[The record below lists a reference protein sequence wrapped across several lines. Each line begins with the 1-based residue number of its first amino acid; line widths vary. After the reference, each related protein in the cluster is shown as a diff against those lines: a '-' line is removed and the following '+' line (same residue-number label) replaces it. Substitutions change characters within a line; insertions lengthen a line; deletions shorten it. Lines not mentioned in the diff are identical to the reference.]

1 MRPRP
6 KGLSIRYY
14 ISALLIIVSAA
25 GLALAWDIYR
35 DSAEID
41 LQAPSKAPEPKAEV
55 NMGQLEALFQE
66 PPSDPGRY
74 QVIAEQNLFS
84 ENRRAAAD
92 QAAQRAGQKDAPERR
107 EEVQLLGTSILGKRK
122 SAMLRFLLF
131 SDKKKAHIVE
141 QGQTVRDTG
150 QSPSEGQGEGEG
162 GPSYTLVDV
171 EQRRVTLK
179 DQSGQTFSVSMGE
192 PQQLQ
197 AQVPGQAESQAG
209 GQSEGWRRM
218 QDMFQGR
225 RGTPDPEARVDSP
238 AQEPEKPSKPESQ
251 QAGKAPPA
259 PATSADN
266 TTSGTWNV
274 IR

>member
-25 GLALAWDIYR
+25 GLALAWDIYQE
-35 DSAEID
+35 SAEID

-55 NMGQLEALFQE
+55 DIGQMEALFQE
-66 PPSDPGRY
+66 PPSDPSRY

-92 QAAQRAGQKDAPERR
+92 QAAQRAGQKDAPERK
-107 EEVQLLGTSILGKRK
+107 EEVQLLGTSILGERK

-141 QGQTVRDTG
+141 QGQTVRD
-150 QSPSEGQGEGEG
+150 EGERGGEGES

-179 DQSGQTFSVSMGE
+179 DQTGQTFSVSMSE
-192 PQQLQ
+192 PQQAQ
-197 AQVPGQAESQAG
+197 AQGPGQVEGQAE
-209 GQSEGWRRM
+209 GQPEGWQRM
-218 QDMFQGR
+218 QEMFQGR
-225 RGTPDPEARVDSP
+225 RGTPDPEARVDPP
-238 AQEPEKPSKPESQ
+238 AQEPEKPSKPETP

-259 PATSADN
+259 TITSADN

>member
-25 GLALAWDIYR
+25 GLALAWDIYQE
-35 DSAEID
+35 SAEID

-55 NMGQLEALFQE
+55 DIGQMEALFQE
-66 PPSDPGRY
+66 PPSDPSRY

-84 ENRRAAAD
+84 ENRRAVAD
-92 QAAQRAGQKDAPERR
+92 QAAQRAGQKDAPERK
-107 EEVQLLGTSILGKRK
+107 EEVQLLGTSILGERK

-141 QGQTVRDTG
+141 QGQTVRDEAT
-150 QSPSEGQGEGEG
+150 SEGES
-162 GPSYTLVDV
+162 GPNYTLVDV
-171 EQRRVTLK
+171 EQRRVTMK
-179 DQSGQTFSVSMGE
+179 DQTGQTFSVSMSE
-192 PQQLQ
+192 PQQAQ
-197 AQVPGQAESQAG
+197 AQGPGQAE
-209 GQSEGWRRM
+209 GQPESWQRM
-218 QDMFQGR
+218 QEMFQGR
-225 RGTPDPEARVDSP
+225 RGTPDPAARVDTP

-251 QAGKAPPA
+251 QAGKAPPS
-259 PATSADN
+259 PTTSADN